1 VINDCLL
8 FILSQCALTGCILRS
23 CRKYSVHIAASKDAP
38 GKAVFKVVEV
48 EPATIFISS
57 DMQRHGTLC
66 SQITKGLQFE

>member
-1 VINDCLL
+1 MTVFYLYVA
-8 FILSQCALTGCILRS
+8 SVLTGCILRS
-23 CRKYSVHIAASKDAP
+23 CRKYSVHMAARKDAP

-57 DMQRHGTLC
+57 DMQQHGALC